1 VLYFEE
7 PVFTEDPVP
16 ELAIRVTTGISILT
30 PRLPRIIDAGQIP
43 PTLKRLLD
51 DHIATEE
58 HDTLIAWYYTP
69 MALQFTGGLRPDACV
84 YDNMDEL
91 SAFRGASPLLIGLET
106 ELLKQATVV
115 FTGGRALFEAKR
127 HRHSNIHAFPSSI
140 DFEHFAQALAP
151 GRQEPA
157 DQRSI
162 PQPRIG
168 FFGVIDERMDL
179 DLVARAAALRPDW
192 QFVMLGPVA
201 KIEPSSLPQ
210 AANIHW
216 LGQKSYTELPAY
228 LGGWQLGF
236 MPFALNE
243 ATRFISP
250 TKTPEFLAAGLRVLS
265 TAIPD
270 VVQPY
275 EKACL
280 VTITSGADDFV
291 SKAEKLLL
299 APPATEWREKVTQ
312 FLRSNSWDLTWAH
325 IDELIRDSASQA
337 SRRVEDT
344 YLKEKVHV

>member
-1 VLYFEE
+1 
-7 PVFTEDPVP
+7 
-16 ELAIRVTTGISILT
+16 
-30 PRLPRIIDAGQIP
+30 
-43 PTLKRLLD
+43 
-51 DHIATEE
+51 
-58 HDTLIAWYYTP
+58 
-69 MALQFTGGLRPDACV
+69 
-84 YDNMDEL
+84 
-91 SAFRGASPLLIGLET
+91 
-106 ELLKQATVV
+106 
-115 FTGGRALFEAKR
+115 
-127 HRHSNIHAFPSSI
+127 
-140 DFEHFAQALAP
+140 
-151 GRQEPA
+151 
-157 DQRSI
+157 
-162 PQPRIG
+162 
-168 FFGVIDERMDL
+168 MDL